1 MTPLYVAV
9 RLWAKTVALN
19 GVLYGLSGLFTG
31 ELWRVPAS
39 ILLFIAGFIVTLP
52 LLMLITPLVR
62 LSTWLP
68 YSNSAKIGWLS
79 FSLLLVIIIFYSA
92 TSLIVEQNL
101 FIHNSP
107 INTMMSCTIGGLLVA
122 VFTTRKSLIE
132 LHTDTTEKN
141 GMHSSL

>member
-1 MTPLYVAV
+1 MTPVYVAV

-19 GVLYGLSGLFTG
+19 AVLYGLSGLFTG

-39 ILLFIAGFIVTLP
+39 VLLFIAGFIITLP

-62 LSTWLP
+62 LSTCLP
-68 YSNSAKIGWLS
+68 YRIPAKIGWLS

-107 INTMMSCTIGGLLVA
+107 INTMMGCTIAGLLVA

-132 LHTDTTEKN
+132 LHTGTTEKKQF
-141 GMHSSL
+141 